1 MLLFW
6 DYCMKNEQSDIISL
20 NETGLF
26 YKFALPNILSFIL
39 MSSAGIVDGI
49 FIGRYAGELSLAA
62 INISQPV
69 FSFIWGLSMMV
80 MVGGAVATGK
90 YIGEKNIEKACQIFT
105 KSIITVA
112 LITVIIT
119 FLILIFTEEMIYLIG
134 GSDKTTPIAV
144 NYIKMILPFVI
155 FTTIGYGL
163 SVFARVDGFPFTA
176 SCALITGAV
185 INILL
190 DALFIAVFNMGVAG
204 AAYATG
210 ISFMAG
216 FIILFIHFIR
226 KKGVLRITL
235 KLNNFSEIVKS
246 SFNGLS
252 EFLNEI
258 SVGVTMALFNII
270 MMKYAQEEGVAAF
283 TAINY
288 ILWLGNM
295 VNYAAADS
303 LNPLIS
309 TNYGAG
315 KFNRIKNFLKTGI
328 IFTVSNG
335 IFIFLLIS
343 FFGASLIS
351 LFIKDT
357 SSEAFKIAVEFMHIE
372 KWAFFL
378 SGVNMVFS
386 SYFTAML
393 RPKESAV
400 IAVLRSLIL
409 PCTILL
415 ILPSYLGKFGIY
427 SAVPISELITFTIT
441 ITLFMLSRKF
451 LLKR

>member
-1 MLLFW
+1 M
-6 DYCMKNEQSDIISL
+6 NINQSDITSL

-49 FIGRYAGELSLAA
+49 FIGNYAGELSLAA
-62 INISQPV
+62 VNISYPV
-69 FSFIWGLSMMV
+69 FSFIWGLAIMV
-80 MVGGAVATGK
+80 MVGGAVSTGK
-90 YIGEKNIEKACQIFT
+90 YLGEKNTEKACQIFT

-112 LITVIIT
+112 VITIIISII
-119 FLILIFTEEMIYLIG
+119 ILIFTEEIIYLIG
-134 GSDKTTPIAV
+134 GSDKTTPISV
-144 NYIKMILPFVI
+144 LYIKIVIPFVM
-155 FTTIGYGL
+155 FNTIGYGL
-163 SVFARVDGFPFTA
+163 SVFARVDGFPYTA
-176 SCALITGAV
+176 SFALITGAV
-185 INILL
+185 INIVL
-190 DALFIAVFNMGVAG
+190 DVLFIAVFNMGVAG

-210 ISFMAG
+210 ISFLAG
-216 FIILFIHFIR
+216 FIILFIHFAR
-226 KKGVLRITL
+226 KKGVLRISL
-235 KLNNFSEIVKS
+235 KLNNFSEILKS

-270 MMKYAQEEGVAAF
+270 MMKYAKEEGVAAF

-315 KFNRIKNFLKTGI
+315 KFNRIKNFLITGL
-328 IFTVSNG
+328 IFTISNG
-335 IFIFLLIS
+335 IFIFFLII
-343 FFGASLIS
+343 FFGDTLTA
-351 LFIKDT
+351 LFIKNT
-357 SSEAFKIAVEFMHIE
+357 SSAAFNMAVEFMSII

-393 RPKESAV
+393 RPKESAI
-400 IAVLRSLIL
+400 IATLRSLIL
-409 PCTILL
+409 PCSMLL
-415 ILPSYLGKFGIY
+415 ILPLYFGKTGIY
-427 SAVPISELITFTIT
+427 TTIPVSELLTFAAAL
-441 ITLFMLSRKF
+441 TLFMLSRKF

>member
-1 MLLFW
+1 MQ
-6 DYCMKNEQSDIISL
+6 NGQSDITSL
-20 NETGLF
+20 KETGLF

-62 INISQPV
+62 VNISYPV

-80 MVGGAVATGK
+80 MVGGAVSTGK
-90 YIGEKNIEKACQIFT
+90 YLGEKNIEKACQIFT

-112 LITVIIT
+112 LITIIIT
-119 FLILIFTEEMIYLIG
+119 LIILIFAEEIIYLIG

-144 NYIKMILPFVI
+144 SYIKIILPFVI

-176 SCALITGAV
+176 SLALIAGAV
-185 INILL
+185 INIVL
-190 DALFIAVFNMGVAG
+190 DALFIAVFNMGVKG

-216 FIILFIHFIR
+216 FIILFIHFMR
-226 KKGVLRITL
+226 KRGVLRITL
-235 KLNNFSEIVKS
+235 KLNNFSEVIKS

-258 SVGVTMALFNII
+258 SVGITMALFNII

-315 KFNRIKNFLKTGI
+315 KFTRIKNFLKTGI

-343 FFGASLIS
+343 FFGNTLTS

-357 SSEAFKIAVEFMHIE
+357 SSAAFIMALEFMSIV

-393 RPKESAV
+393 RPKESAI
-400 IAVLRSLIL
+400 IATLRSLIL
-409 PCTILL
+409 PCTMLL
-415 ILPSYLGKFGIY
+415 ILPVYFGKTGIY
-427 SAVPISELITFTIT
+427 SAVPLSELLTFAIAV
-441 ITLFMLSRKF
+441 TLFMLSRKL

>member
-1 MLLFW
+1 M
-6 DYCMKNEQSDIISL
+6 NINQSDITSL

-49 FIGRYAGELSLAA
+49 FIGNYAGELSLAA
-62 INISQPV
+62 VNISYPV
-69 FSFIWGLSMMV
+69 FSFIWGLAMMV
-80 MVGGAVATGK
+80 MVGGAVSTGK
-90 YIGEKNIEKACQIFT
+90 YLGEKNTEKACQIFT

-112 LITVIIT
+112 VITIIISII
-119 FLILIFTEEMIYLIG
+119 ILIFTEEIIYLIG
-134 GSDKTTPIAV
+134 GSDKTTPISV
-144 NYIKMILPFVI
+144 LYIKIVIPFVM

-163 SVFARVDGFPFTA
+163 SVFARVDGFPYTA
-176 SCALITGAV
+176 SFALITGAV
-185 INILL
+185 INIVL

-210 ISFMAG
+210 ISFLAG
-216 FIILFIHFIR
+216 FIILFIHFAM
-226 KKGVLRITL
+226 KKGVLRISL
-235 KLNNFSEIVKS
+235 KLNNFSEILKS

-258 SVGVTMALFNII
+258 SVWVTMALFNII
-270 MMKYAQEEGVAAF
+270 MMKYAKEEGVAAF

-315 KFNRIKNFLKTGI
+315 KFNRIKNFLITGL
-328 IFTVSNG
+328 IFTISNG
-335 IFIFLLIS
+335 IFIFFLIS
-343 FFGASLIS
+343 FFGDTLTA
-351 LFIKDT
+351 LFIKNT
-357 SSEAFKIAVEFMHIE
+357 SSAAFNMAVEFMSII

-393 RPKESAV
+393 RPKESAI
-400 IAVLRSLIL
+400 IATLRSLIL
-409 PCTILL
+409 PCSMLL
-415 ILPSYLGKFGIY
+415 ILPLYFGKTGIY
-427 SAVPISELITFTIT
+427 TVIPVSELLTFAAAL
-441 ITLFMLSRKF
+441 TLFMLSRKF

>member
-1 MLLFW
+1 M
-6 DYCMKNEQSDIISL
+6 NINQSDITSL

-49 FIGRYAGELSLAA
+49 FIGNYAGELSLAA
-62 INISQPV
+62 VNISYPV
-69 FSFIWGLSMMV
+69 FSFIWGLAMMV
-80 MVGGAVATGK
+80 MVGGAVSTGK
-90 YIGEKNIEKACQIFT
+90 YLGEKNTEKACQIFT

-112 LITVIIT
+112 VITIIISII
-119 FLILIFTEEMIYLIG
+119 ILIFTEEIIYLIG
-134 GSDKTTPIAV
+134 GSDKTTPISV
-144 NYIKMILPFVI
+144 LYIKIVIPFVM

-163 SVFARVDGFPFTA
+163 SVFARVDGFPYTA
-176 SCALITGAV
+176 SFALITGAV
-185 INILL
+185 INIVL

-210 ISFMAG
+210 ISFLAG
-216 FIILFIHFIR
+216 FIILFIHFAR
-226 KKGVLRITL
+226 KKGVLRISL
-235 KLNNFSEIVKS
+235 KLNNFSEILKS

-258 SVGVTMALFNII
+258 SVGVTMSLFNII
-270 MMKYAQEEGVAAF
+270 MMKYAKEEGVAAF

-315 KFNRIKNFLKTGI
+315 KFNRIKNFLITGL
-328 IFTVSNG
+328 IFTISNG
-335 IFIFLLIS
+335 IFIFFLIS
-343 FFGASLIS
+343 FFGDTLTA
-351 LFIKDT
+351 LFIKNT
-357 SSEAFKIAVEFMHIE
+357 SSAAFNMAVEFMSII

-393 RPKESAV
+393 RPKESAI
-400 IAVLRSLIL
+400 IATLRSLIL
-409 PCTILL
+409 PCSMLL
-415 ILPSYLGKFGIY
+415 ILPLYFGKTGIY
-427 SAVPISELITFTIT
+427 TVIPVSELLTFAAAL
-441 ITLFMLSRKF
+441 TLFMLSRKF

>member
-1 MLLFW
+1 MQ
-6 DYCMKNEQSDIISL
+6 NGQSDITSL
-20 NETGLF
+20 KETGLF

-62 INISQPV
+62 VNISYPV

-80 MVGGAVATGK
+80 MVGGAVSTGK
-90 YIGEKNIEKACQIFT
+90 YLGEKNIEKACQIFT

-112 LITVIIT
+112 LITIIIT
-119 FLILIFTEEMIYLIG
+119 LIILIFAEEIIYLIG

-144 NYIKMILPFVI
+144 SYIKIILPFVI

-176 SCALITGAV
+176 SLALIAGAV
-185 INILL
+185 INIVL
-190 DALFIAVFNMGVAG
+190 DALFIAVFNMGVKG

-216 FIILFIHFIR
+216 FIILFIHFMR
-226 KKGVLRITL
+226 KRGVLRITL
-235 KLNNFSEIVKS
+235 KLNNFSEVIKS

-258 SVGVTMALFNII
+258 SVGITMALFNII

-315 KFNRIKNFLKTGI
+315 KFTRIKNFLKTGI

-343 FFGASLIS
+343 FFGNTLTS

-357 SSEAFKIAVEFMHIE
+357 SSAAFIMALEFMSIV

-393 RPKESAV
+393 RPKESAI
-400 IAVLRSLIL
+400 IATLRSLIL
-409 PCTILL
+409 PCTMLL
-415 ILPSYLGKFGIY
+415 ILPVYFGKTGIY
-427 SAVPISELITFTIT
+427 SAVPLSELLTFAIAV
-441 ITLFMLSRKF
+441 TLFMLSKKF

>member
-1 MLLFW
+1 M
-6 DYCMKNEQSDIISL
+6 NINQSDITSL

-49 FIGRYAGELSLAA
+49 FIGNYAGELSLAA
-62 INISQPV
+62 VNISYPV
-69 FSFIWGLSMMV
+69 FSFIWGLAMMV
-80 MVGGAVATGK
+80 MVGGAVSTGK
-90 YIGEKNIEKACQIFT
+90 YLGEKNTEKACQIFT

-112 LITVIIT
+112 VITIIISII
-119 FLILIFTEEMIYLIG
+119 ILIFTEEIIYLIG
-134 GSDKTTPIAV
+134 GSDKTTPISV
-144 NYIKMILPFVI
+144 LYIKIVIPFVM

-163 SVFARVDGFPFTA
+163 SVFARVDGFPYTA
-176 SCALITGAV
+176 SFALITGAV
-185 INILL
+185 INIVL

-210 ISFMAG
+210 ISFLAG
-216 FIILFIHFIR
+216 FIILFIHFAM
-226 KKGVLRITL
+226 KKGVLRISL
-235 KLNNFSEIVKS
+235 KLNNFSEILKS

-270 MMKYAQEEGVAAF
+270 MMKYAKEEGVAAF

-315 KFNRIKNFLKTGI
+315 KFNRIKNFLITGL
-328 IFTVSNG
+328 IFTISNG
-335 IFIFLLIS
+335 IFIFFLIS
-343 FFGASLIS
+343 FFG
-351 LFIKDT
+351 DT
-357 SSEAFKIAVEFMHIE
+357 
-372 KWAFFL
+372 
-378 SGVNMVFS
+378 
-386 SYFTAML
+386 
-393 RPKESAV
+393 R
-400 IAVLRSLIL
+400 R
-409 PCTILL
+409 
-415 ILPSYLGKFGIY
+415 
-427 SAVPISELITFTIT
+427 
-441 ITLFMLSRKF
+441 
-451 LLKR
+451 

>member
-1 MLLFW
+1 MQN
-6 DYCMKNEQSDIISL
+6 KQSDIISL

-39 MSSAGIVDGI
+39 MSSAGIIDGI
-49 FIGRYAGELSLAA
+49 FIGTYTGEISLAA
-62 INISQPV
+62 VNICQPV
-69 FSFIWGLSMMV
+69 FSFLWGLSMMV
-80 MVGGAVATGK
+80 MVGGAVSTGK

-105 KSIITVA
+105 KSIIIVA

-119 FLILIFTEEMIYLIG
+119 IIILIFTEEIIYLIG
-134 GSDKTTPIAV
+134 GSEKTTPVAV
-144 NYIKMILPFVI
+144 HYIKIILPFAI

-176 SCALITGAV
+176 SSALITGAV
-185 INILL
+185 INIVL
-190 DALFIAVFNMGVAG
+190 DALFIAVFDMGVAG

-210 ISFMAG
+210 ISFIAG

-226 KKGVLRITL
+226 KRGVLRITL
-235 KLNNFSEIVKS
+235 KLNNFSEILKS

-252 EFLNEI
+252 EFFNEI
-258 SVGVTMALFNII
+258 SVGITMALFNII

-295 VNYAAADS
+295 VDYAAADS

-328 IFTVSNG
+328 IFTVLNG
-335 IFIFLLIS
+335 IFVFILIS
-343 FFGASLIS
+343 FFGEILIS
-351 LFIKDT
+351 LFIKNT
-357 SSEAFKIAVEFMHIE
+357 SSAAFIMALEFMSII
-372 KWAFFL
+372 KWTFFL

-393 RPKESAV
+393 RPKESAI
-400 IAVLRSLIL
+400 IATLRSLIL
-409 PCTILL
+409 PCTMLL
-415 ILPSYLGKFGIY
+415 VLPVYFGKTGMY
-427 SAVPISELITFTIT
+427 SAVPLSELLTFTIAL
-441 ITLFMLSRKF
+441 TLFILSRNF

>member
-1 MLLFW
+1 M
-6 DYCMKNEQSDIISL
+6 NINQSDITSL

-49 FIGRYAGELSLAA
+49 FIGNYAGELSLAA
-62 INISQPV
+62 VNISYPV
-69 FSFIWGLSMMV
+69 FSFIWGLAMMV
-80 MVGGAVATGK
+80 MVGGAVSTGK
-90 YIGEKNIEKACQIFT
+90 YLGEKNTEKACQIFT

-112 LITVIIT
+112 VITIIISII
-119 FLILIFTEEMIYLIG
+119 ILIFTEEIIYLIG
-134 GSDKTTPIAV
+134 GSDKTTPISV
-144 NYIKMILPFVI
+144 LYIKIVIPFVM

-163 SVFARVDGFPFTA
+163 SVFARVDGFPYTA
-176 SCALITGAV
+176 SFALITGAV
-185 INILL
+185 INIVL

-210 ISFMAG
+210 ISFLAG
-216 FIILFIHFIR
+216 FIILFIHFAM
-226 KKGVLRITL
+226 KKGVLRISL
-235 KLNNFSEIVKS
+235 KLNNFSEILKS

-270 MMKYAQEEGVAAF
+270 MMKYAKEEGVAAF

-295 VNYAAADS
+295 VNYAAA
-303 LNPLIS
+303 
-309 TNYGAG
+309 AG
-315 KFNRIKNFLKTGI
+315 KFNRIKNFLITGL
-328 IFTVSNG
+328 IFTISNG
-335 IFIFLLIS
+335 IFIFFLIS
-343 FFGASLIS
+343 FFGDTLTA
-351 LFIKDT
+351 LFIKNT
-357 SSEAFKIAVEFMHIE
+357 SSAAFNMAVEFMSII

-393 RPKESAV
+393 RPKESAI
-400 IAVLRSLIL
+400 IATLRSLIL
-409 PCTILL
+409 PCSMLL
-415 ILPSYLGKFGIY
+415 ILPLYFGKTGIY
-427 SAVPISELITFTIT
+427 TVIPVSELLTFAAAL
-441 ITLFMLSRKF
+441 TLFMLSRKF

>member
-1 MLLFW
+1 MQ
-6 DYCMKNEQSDIISL
+6 NGQSDIISL
-20 NETGLF
+20 KETGLF

-119 FLILIFTEEMIYLIG
+119 FLILIFTEEIIYLIG
-134 GSDKTTPIAV
+134 GSEKTTPIAV
-144 NYIKMILPFVI
+144 SYIKIILPFVI

-176 SCALITGAV
+176 SFALITGAV
-185 INILL
+185 INIVL
-190 DALFIAVFNMGVAG
+190 DALFIAVFDMGVKG

-258 SVGVTMALFNII
+258 SVGITMALFNIV

-315 KFNRIKNFLKTGI
+315 KFDRIKNFLKTGI

-343 FFGASLIS
+343 FFGASLTS

-357 SSEAFKIAVEFMHIE
+357 SSDAFKIAVEFMHIE

-393 RPKESAV
+393 RPKESAI
-400 IAVLRSLIL
+400 IATLRSLIL

-415 ILPSYLGKFGIY
+415 ILPVYLGRLGIY
-427 SAVPISELITFTIT
+427 SAVPLSELLTFTIA

>member
-1 MLLFW
+1 M
-6 DYCMKNEQSDIISL
+6 NINQSDITSL

-49 FIGRYAGELSLAA
+49 FIGNNAGELSLAEG
-62 INISQPV
+62 NISYPV
-69 FSFIWGLSMMV
+69 FSFIWGLAMMV
-80 MVGGAVATGK
+80 MVGGAVSTGK
-90 YIGEKNIEKACQIFT
+90 YLGEKNTEKACQIFT

-112 LITVIIT
+112 VITIIISII
-119 FLILIFTEEMIYLIG
+119 ILIFTEEIIYLIG
-134 GSDKTTPIAV
+134 GSDKTTPISV
-144 NYIKMILPFVI
+144 LYIKIVIPFVM

-163 SVFARVDGFPFTA
+163 SVFARVDGFPYTA
-176 SCALITGAV
+176 SFALITGAV
-185 INILL
+185 INIVL

-210 ISFMAG
+210 ISFLAG
-216 FIILFIHFIR
+216 FIILFIHFAM
-226 KKGVLRITL
+226 KKGVLRISL
-235 KLNNFSEIVKS
+235 KLNNFSEILKS

-270 MMKYAQEEGVAAF
+270 MMKYAKEEGVAAF

-315 KFNRIKNFLKTGI
+315 KFNRIKNFLITGL
-328 IFTVSNG
+328 IFTISNG
-335 IFIFLLIS
+335 IFIFFLIS
-343 FFGASLIS
+343 FFGDTLTA
-351 LFIKDT
+351 LFIKNT
-357 SSEAFKIAVEFMHIE
+357 SSAAFNMAVEFMSII

-393 RPKESAV
+393 RPKESAI
-400 IAVLRSLIL
+400 IATLRSLIL
-409 PCTILL
+409 PCSMLL
-415 ILPSYLGKFGIY
+415 ILPLYFGKTGIY
-427 SAVPISELITFTIT
+427 AVIPVSELLTFAAAL
-441 ITLFMLSRKF
+441 TLFMLSRKF

>member
-1 MLLFW
+1 M
-6 DYCMKNEQSDIISL
+6 NINQSDITSL

-49 FIGRYAGELSLAA
+49 FIGNYAGELSLAA
-62 INISQPV
+62 VNISYPV
-69 FSFIWGLSMMV
+69 FSFIWGLAMMV
-80 MVGGAVATGK
+80 MVGGAVSTGK
-90 YIGEKNIEKACQIFT
+90 YLGEKNTEKACQIFT

-112 LITVIIT
+112 VITIIISII
-119 FLILIFTEEMIYLIG
+119 ILIFTEEIIYLIG
-134 GSDKTTPIAV
+134 GSDKTTPISV
-144 NYIKMILPFVI
+144 LYIKIVIPFVM

-163 SVFARVDGFPFTA
+163 SVFARVDGFPYTA
-176 SCALITGAV
+176 SFALITGAV
-185 INILL
+185 INIVL

-210 ISFMAG
+210 ISFLAG
-216 FIILFIHFIR
+216 FIILFIHFAM
-226 KKGVLRITL
+226 KKGVLRISL
-235 KLNNFSEIVKS
+235 KLNNFSEILKS

-270 MMKYAQEEGVAAF
+270 MMKYAKEEGVAAF

-315 KFNRIKNFLKTGI
+315 KFNRIKNFLITGL
-328 IFTVSNG
+328 IFTISNG
-335 IFIFLLIS
+335 IFIFFLIS
-343 FFGASLIS
+343 FFGDTLTA
-351 LFIKDT
+351 LFIKNT
-357 SSEAFKIAVEFMHIE
+357 SSAAFNMAVEFMSII

-378 SGVNMVFS
+378 IGVNMVFS

-393 RPKESAV
+393 RPKESAI
-400 IAVLRSLIL
+400 IATLRSLIL
-409 PCTILL
+409 PCSMLL
-415 ILPSYLGKFGIY
+415 ILPLYFGKTGIY
-427 SAVPISELITFTIT
+427 TVIPVSELLTFAAAL
-441 ITLFMLSRKF
+441 TLFMLSRKF

>member
-1 MLLFW
+1 MQ
-6 DYCMKNEQSDIISL
+6 NGQSDITSL
-20 NETGLF
+20 KETGLF

-62 INISQPV
+62 VNISYPV

-80 MVGGAVATGK
+80 MVGGAVSTGK
-90 YIGEKNIEKACQIFT
+90 YLGEKNIEKACQIFT

-112 LITVIIT
+112 LITIIIT
-119 FLILIFTEEMIYLIG
+119 LIILIFAEEIIYLIG

-144 NYIKMILPFVI
+144 SYIKIILPFVI

-176 SCALITGAV
+176 SLALIAGAV
-185 INILL
+185 INIVL
-190 DALFIAVFNMGVAG
+190 DALFIAVFNMGVKG

-216 FIILFIHFIR
+216 FIILFIHFMR
-226 KKGVLRITL
+226 KRGVLRITL
-235 KLNNFSEIVKS
+235 KLNNFSEVIKS

-258 SVGVTMALFNII
+258 SVGITMALFNII

-315 KFNRIKNFLKTGI
+315 KFTRIKNFLKTGI

-343 FFGASLIS
+343 FFGNTLTS

-357 SSEAFKIAVEFMHIE
+357 SSAAFIMALEFMSIV

-393 RPKESAV
+393 RPKESAI
-400 IAVLRSLIL
+400 IATLRSLIL
-409 PCTILL
+409 PCTMLL
-415 ILPSYLGKFGIY
+415 ILPVYFGKTGIY
-427 SAVPISELITFTIT
+427 SAVPLSELLTFAIAV
-441 ITLFMLSRKF
+441 TLFMLSRKF

>member
-1 MLLFW
+1 M
-6 DYCMKNEQSDIISL
+6 NINQSDITSL

-49 FIGRYAGELSLAA
+49 FIGNYAGELSLAA
-62 INISQPV
+62 VNISYPV
-69 FSFIWGLSMMV
+69 FSFIWGLAMMV
-80 MVGGAVATGK
+80 MVGGAVSTGK
-90 YIGEKNIEKACQIFT
+90 YLGEKNTEKACQIFT

-112 LITVIIT
+112 VITII
-119 FLILIFTEEMIYLIG
+119 ILFTEEIIYLIG
-134 GSDKTTPIAV
+134 GSDKTTPISV
-144 NYIKMILPFVI
+144 LYIKIVIPFVM

-163 SVFARVDGFPFTA
+163 SVFARVDGFPYTA
-176 SCALITGAV
+176 SFALITGAV
-185 INILL
+185 INIVL

-210 ISFMAG
+210 ISFLAG
-216 FIILFIHFIR
+216 FIILFIHFAM
-226 KKGVLRITL
+226 KKGVLRISL
-235 KLNNFSEIVKS
+235 KLNNFSEILKS

-270 MMKYAQEEGVAAF
+270 MMKYAKEEGVAAF

-315 KFNRIKNFLKTGI
+315 KFNRIKNFLITGL
-328 IFTVSNG
+328 IFTISNG
-335 IFIFLLIS
+335 IFIFFLIS
-343 FFGASLIS
+343 FFGDTLTA
-351 LFIKDT
+351 LFIKNT
-357 SSEAFKIAVEFMHIE
+357 SSAAFNMAVEFMSII

-393 RPKESAV
+393 RPKESAI
-400 IAVLRSLIL
+400 IATLRSLIL
-409 PCTILL
+409 PCSMLL
-415 ILPSYLGKFGIY
+415 ILPLYFGKTGIY
-427 SAVPISELITFTIT
+427 TVIPVSELLTFAAAL
-441 ITLFMLSRKF
+441 TLFMLSRKF

>member
-1 MLLFW
+1 M
-6 DYCMKNEQSDIISL
+6 NINQSDITSL

-49 FIGRYAGELSLAA
+49 FIGNYAGELSLAA
-62 INISQPV
+62 VNISYPV
-69 FSFIWGLSMMV
+69 FSFIWGLAMMV
-80 MVGGAVATGK
+80 MVGGAVSTGK
-90 YIGEKNIEKACQIFT
+90 YLGEKNTEKACQIFT

-112 LITVIIT
+112 VITIIISII
-119 FLILIFTEEMIYLIG
+119 ILIFTEEIIYLIG
-134 GSDKTTPIAV
+134 GSDKTTPISV
-144 NYIKMILPFVI
+144 LYIKIVIPFVM

-163 SVFARVDGFPFTA
+163 SVFARVDGFPYTA
-176 SCALITGAV
+176 SFALITGAV
-185 INILL
+185 INIVL

-210 ISFMAG
+210 ISFLAG
-216 FIILFIHFIR
+216 FIILFIHFAM
-226 KKGVLRITL
+226 KKGVL
-235 KLNNFSEIVKS
+235 KS

-270 MMKYAQEEGVAAF
+270 MMKYAKEEGVAAF

-315 KFNRIKNFLKTGI
+315 KFNRIKNFLITGL
-328 IFTVSNG
+328 IFTISNG
-335 IFIFLLIS
+335 IFIFFLIS
-343 FFGASLIS
+343 FFGDTLTA
-351 LFIKDT
+351 LFIKNT
-357 SSEAFKIAVEFMHIE
+357 SSAAFNMAVEFMSII

-393 RPKESAV
+393 RPKESAI
-400 IAVLRSLIL
+400 IATLRSLIL
-409 PCTILL
+409 PCSMLL
-415 ILPSYLGKFGIY
+415 ILPLYFGKTGIY
-427 SAVPISELITFTIT
+427 TVIPVSELLTFAAAL
-441 ITLFMLSRKF
+441 TLFMLSRKF